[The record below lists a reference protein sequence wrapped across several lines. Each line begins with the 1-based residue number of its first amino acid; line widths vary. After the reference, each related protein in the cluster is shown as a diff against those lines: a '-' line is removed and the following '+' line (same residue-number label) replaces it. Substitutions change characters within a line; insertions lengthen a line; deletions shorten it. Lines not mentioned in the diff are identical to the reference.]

1 MSRADGRGAS
11 VTRSPGCI
19 RPGLDRG
26 PDAAARTGASMK
38 WFAVC
43 VWLAGLTAGAV
54 FPAARLEAQQ
64 QDFSNVEIRTL
75 QVTDSTFMLVG
86 AGGNITVQI
95 GDEGVFVV
103 DTQFA
108 PLSDKIAAA
117 IAELSDRPIRYI
129 VNTHHHG
136 DHIGGNANL
145 RTTGN
150 TVTGGN
156 MPGPVPYAGGGAQV
170 IAHENVI
177 LRLSAQTG
185 EQAVPSTLWP
195 TNTFFNDEKRLWFNG
210 EGIRIIHQPSAHTDG
225 DVIVFF
231 RKSDV
236 IAVGDVFSTTNY
248 PVLDLANG
256 GSYQGI
262 IEALN
267 TIVDLIIPVYGQD
280 GGTLVVPGH
289 GRLSGLG
296 DVLDYREMVLV
307 IHDRLRH
314 MIDSGMTLEQVKA
327 ARPTRDYDPVYG
339 SAEGFWTTER
349 FIEAAYASLSEQI
362 RSEQ

>member
-1 MSRADGRGAS
+1 MNR
-11 VTRSPGCI
+11 
-19 RPGLDRG
+19 
-26 PDAAARTGASMK
+26 AARTGRPRTRHLAC
-38 WFAVC
+38 AC
-43 VWLAGLTAGAV
+43 LAGLAAATVMPAGK
-54 FPAARLEAQQ
+54 LQAQQ
-64 QDFSNVEIRTL
+64 QDFSSVEIRTL
-75 QVTDSTFMLVG
+75 QVTENVYMLVG
-86 AGGNITVQI
+86 AGGNVTVQV
-95 GDEGVFVV
+95 GDDGVFIV

-117 IAELSDRPIRYI
+117 IAEISDLPIRYI

-145 RTTGN
+145 RAVGS

-177 LRLSAQTG
+177 LRLSAPG
-185 EQAVPSTLWP
+185 GDQAVSSTLWP
-195 TNTFFNDEKRLWFNG
+195 TNTFFDDEKRLYFNA
-210 EGIRIIHQPSAHTDG
+210 EGIRIIHQPRAHTDG

-248 PVLDLANG
+248 PVLDLNGG
-256 GSYQGI
+256 GSYRGVI
-262 IEALN
+262 DALN

-307 IHDRLRH
+307 IHDRLRY
-314 MIDSGMTLEQVKA
+314 MIESGMTLEQVKA
-327 ARPTRDYDPVYG
+327 AGPTRDYDPVYG
-339 SAEGFWTTER
+339 ATEGFWTTER
-349 FIEAAYASLSEQI
+349 FVEAAYASLSEQI
-362 RSEQ
+362 RGEQ